1 MVSRNPPRKGVQY
14 PEKNPDKNESEKND
28 TEPAFRSSGAELGGD
43 VTQVFQNATAEY
55 TADLVQISSRL
66 QDRLRAALE
75 ELTKSASPTASG
87 RAADELNSAYRD
99 ILGALHNQDWEKMK
113 SAQTAYLSRV
123 QAQYGDAESAVRNQL
138 KAYADAVQAAW
149 QDARS
154 ELLAAFQKH
163 IGAVKDSFA
172 NLSVDNADPV
182 SLAVIAQNMAVVA
195 NYAHSAAQ
203 AAAAAGGQQ
212 PKA

>member
-1 MVSRNPPRKGVQY
+1 MVSRNPPRKSVQY
-14 PEKNPDKNESEKND
+14 PEKNDSEKND
-28 TEPAFRSSGAELGGD
+28 TETVSRSSGAELGGD

-55 TADLVQISSRL
+55 TADLAQISSRL

-75 ELTKSASPTASG
+75 ELTKAALPTASS

-99 ILGALHNQDWEKMK
+99 ILAAFHNQDWEKMK

-138 KAYADAVQAAW
+138 KGYADAVQAAW
-149 QDARS
+149 HDARS

-163 IGAVKDSFA
+163 VGAVKDSFA
-172 NLSVDNADPV
+172 NLSVENADPAT
-182 SLAVIAQNMAVVA
+182 LAVIAQNMAVVA